1 VERPETISALA
12 TAHAAAREALRGAR
26 AVAALP
32 EQAAR
37 AETMLRVGDAAAAAA
52 ASASS
57 SSSLHASLS
66 PLSSSIRLAEAYEC
80 ISCLEGTAAAA
91 ARALAGA
98 AAGAA
103 EAEKGGGAGGK
114 GGKGGG
120 TSSASP
126 ASPSSAPLEALAPY
140 IARVRAASRLLED
153 RLWSRVRAFRELC
166 RTDPGALVDAARVIE
181 AQERVD
187 RHLVASS
194 SPSSILAASA
204 SANESADAQGS
215 SSSSSSSTISTAAA
229 AGRSASLLLPLRP
242 KRWWRRLELQVAAS
256 VQESFAPLLA
266 AASRLPAAG
275 EDTAAGVRALLE
287 GCQAHVA
294 QLADVF
300 DRAAPCFARPADFF
314 VAAAA
319 AVHDGCRGAVDAAAA
334 AAPSLASADILA
346 FVAWADAYAETL
358 ADLGVGGLVLLGSGE
373 GSSSSTW
380 TLPSSSSSSSSTS
393 TSSSPLSPPPGSLS
407 AALAPL
413 REEYRRRVRSSLAS
427 WCANMLRADLT
438 SEPRQVSFFFPF

>member
-1 VERPETISALA
+1 MERPETISALA

-37 AETMLRVGDAAAAAA
+37 AEAMLRVGNGGGHDAAAAAPSFHPA
-52 ASASS
+52 P
-57 SSSLHASLS
+57 SSL
-66 PLSSSIRLAEAYEC
+66 RLAEAYEC

-103 EAEKGGGAGGK
+103 GAEKGA
-114 GGKGGG
+114 
-120 TSSASP
+120 SASP
-126 ASPSSAPLEALAPY
+126 PPLSAPLEALAPY
-140 IARVRAASRLLED
+140 ISRVRAASRLLED

-187 RHLVASS
+187 RHLVASAAAVAAAAAAENDAES
-194 SPSSILAASA
+194 GGGASAASA
-204 SANESADAQGS
+204 
-215 SSSSSSSTISTAAA
+215 AAA
-229 AGRSASLLLPLRP
+229 AATAAESASLLLRP

-275 EDTAAGVRALLE
+275 EDTAAGVRVLLE
-287 GCQAHVA
+287 GCQAHVV

-300 DRAAPCFARPADFF
+300 DRAAPCFARPGDFF
-314 VAAAA
+314 ATAAA
-319 AVHDGCRGAVDAAAA
+319 AVHDGCRGAIDAAAA

-346 FVAWADAYAETL
+346 VVAWADAYAETL
-358 ADLGVGGLVLLGSGE
+358 SDLGVGGLLGGGGSSL
-373 GSSSSTW
+373 SSSS
-380 TLPSSSSSSSSTS
+380 PSI
-393 TSSSPLSPPPGSLS
+393 SPSPPPGSLS
-407 AALAPL
+407 DALAPL

-438 SEPRQVSFFFPF
+438 SEPRQVRVSLPQFSTSTSEENKKNLTLRLPLSLSFSLSLSLSLSESFDFA